1 MFSLTIVFGP
11 AATAWT
17 LMFKTEEKAGEAYNS
32 YCTGKASDTTG
43 ILLAGS
49 DDFGQIYSLPLD
61 GIHGVMLE
69 DMSLSSEA
77 RIERGLD
84 QARSQAKAQERAMAD
99 PSLMASMRRQQQG
112 PAVLQPGGMPR
123 MM

>member
-17 LMFKTEEKAGEAYNS
+17 LMFKTTESA
-32 YCTGKASDTTG
+32 TTAFTAATEDARG
-43 ILLAGS
+43 VRIA
-49 DDFGQIYSLPLD
+49 DDFGQNLFIVPSQISGLL
-61 GIHGVMLE
+61 LE
-69 DMSLSSEA
+69 DMALSSEA

-99 PSLMASMRRQQQG
+99 PALMASMRRTQQG

>member
-17 LMFKTEEKAGEAYNS
+17 LMFKDEKAATAAFSAIDKTAEF
-32 YCTGKASDTTG
+32 T
-43 ILLAGS
+43 IR
-49 DDFGQIYSLPLD
+49 DDFGQQLSIEAGAL
-61 GIHGVMLE
+61 HGAMLE
-69 DMSLSSEA
+69 NMSESAEA

-99 PSLMASMRRQQQG
+99 PALMASMRRTQQG

>member
-1 MFSLTIVFGP
+1 VV
-11 AATAWT
+11 AASP
-17 LMFKTEEKAGEAYNS
+17 L
-32 YCTGKASDTTG
+32 
-43 ILLAGS
+43 IGS
-49 DDFGQIYSLPLD
+49 DDFGQIYTLPID
-61 GIHGVMLE
+61 SIHGMMLE

-99 PSLMASMRRQQQG
+99 PALMASMRRGQQG
-112 PAVLQPGGMPR
+112 PAVLNPSGLPR

>member
-11 AATAWT
+11 AGTAWT
-17 LMFKTEEKAGEAYNS
+17 LMFKTEEPAAKLARALVDPARG
-32 YCTGKASDTTG
+32 GMSDLVG
-43 ILLAGS
+43 
-49 DDFGQIYSLPLD
+49 DDFGQRVSVVFSEV
-61 GIHGVMLE
+61 HAVMLE
-69 DMSLSSEA
+69 NMSESAEA

-84 QARSQAKAQERAMAD
+84 QARSQAKAQEKAMAD
-99 PSLMASMRRQQQG
+99 PALMASMRRTQQG

>member
-1 MFSLTIVFGP
+1 MWSLTIVFGP

-17 LMFKTEEKAGEAYNS
+17 LMFKTEVAAEQAYND
-32 YCTGKASDTTG
+32 ASANATALG
-43 ILLAGS
+43 SFKLL
-49 DDFGQIYSLPLD
+49 DDFGQKVRILNPV
-61 GIHGVMLE
+61 HGMMLE

-99 PSLMASMRRQQQG
+99 PALMASMRRGQQG
-112 PAVLQPGGMPR
+112 PAVLNPSGLPR